1 MNGINRRSFI
11 KTGVTAAAATTQALK
26 AAEQKSFRDAS
37 EAGRGIKVAC
47 STRLWQGAPLEKALA
62 GISGAGYE
70 WVEADSEQLTPYRED
85 SERLKKL
92 LGPYGLGLAA
102 ASVSGNFVDRD
113 ERLKNISNAVLT
125 ARVLQAM
132 GSGVIVLESTGW
144 GKITRE
150 PQNYHVFST
159 NLSEIG
165 ALVYEETG
173 LHSAYRF
180 NEQDAADIR
189 KLIATSDSRYVK
201 FCFDTQY
208 LTRLGVDP
216 VPMIQTY
223 GPRVL
228 HVDLRDGKGKGAN
241 WEDVPLG
248 KGAIKLPAV
257 MDALCQARYN
267 GWVSIHQDHVSG
279 SPDKTAASSLKK
291 VQAHIKTAERKQAER
306 DAAEGKDAPVVA
318 ENNGHQGHIHAAP
331 DRQSTLLGGLV
342 MIGAAAHQPWNFF
355 MQADQA
361 NTDKSNPMQGMTDGM
376 HANHMSHV
384 RTITPLPPQDPYFKP
399 LFFSA
404 EAYRD
409 VSALVDAIIPVTET
423 PGALAAR
430 ADEYADLM
438 IWLDQDQQATAK
450 ERTARFRQAVTD
462 RYHKSFAELS
472 SQQKTEFLA
481 YLTGKSVAAADR
493 PAAQFFNQIRGL
505 AVHAYYTSP
514 QGLIEDLGYK
524 GNTYVTEFVGCTHPE
539 HQA

>member
-11 KTGVTAAAATTQALK
+11 RTGVTAAAATTQALK
-26 AAEQKSFRDAS
+26 AAEEKSFRDAG
-37 EAGRGIKVAC
+37 EAGRGIKAAC
-47 STRLWQGAPLEKALA
+47 STKLWGRATLEKALA
-62 GISGAGYE
+62 GISAAGYE
-70 WVEADSEQLTPYRED
+70 WVEADSEQIAPYLQD
-85 SERLKKL
+85 PDRLKKL
-92 LGPYGLGLAA
+92 LGQYGLGLAA
-102 ASVSGNFVDRD
+102 ASVAGNFADRD
-113 ERLKNISNAVLT
+113 ERLKNISKAVLT
-125 ARVLQAM
+125 ARLLQAL
-132 GSGVIVLESTGW
+132 GAAVIVLESTGW
-144 GKITRE
+144 GKIARE
-150 PQNYHVFST
+150 PRNYHVFST

-180 NEQDAADIR
+180 NEKDAADIR

-208 LTRLGVDP
+208 LVRLGVDP
-216 VPMIQTY
+216 VPMIRAY

-228 HVDLRDGKGKGAN
+228 HVDLRDGRGKGAN

-257 MDALCQARYN
+257 MDALCEARYN
-267 GWVSIHQDHVSG
+267 GWVSVHQDHVSG
-279 SPDKTAASSLKK
+279 SPDKAAANSLKK
-291 VQAHIKTAERKQAER
+291 IEAHIKTAERRQAAR
-306 DAAEGKDAPVVA
+306 DTAGSGKDGQVA
-318 ENNGHQGHIHAAP
+318 SNGHEGHVHAAP

-342 MIGAAAHQPWNFF
+342 MIGAAARQPWNLFL
-355 MQADQA
+355 QAGQA
-361 NTDKSNPMQGMTDGM
+361 NTDKSNPMQGMTDAM

-438 IWLDQDQQATAK
+438 IWLDQEQHPTAE
-450 ERTARFRQAVTD
+450 ERITGFRRTVTT
-462 RYHKSFAELS
+462 RYHKAFADLPSE
-472 SQQKTEFLA
+472 QKSEFLT

-493 PAAQFFNQIRGL
+493 PAAQFFSQIRSL

-524 GNTYVTEFVGCTHPE
+524 GNTYVAEFIGCTHPE
-539 HQA
+539 HQG